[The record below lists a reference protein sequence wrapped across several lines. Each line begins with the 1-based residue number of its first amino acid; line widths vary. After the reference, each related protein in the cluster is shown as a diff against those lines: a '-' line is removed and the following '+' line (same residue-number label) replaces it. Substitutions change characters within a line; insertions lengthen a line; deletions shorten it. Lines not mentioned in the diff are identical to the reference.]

1 MSNSQDTADTNK
13 RLKRF
18 VLENQQRIM
27 SSTRRDN
34 QNIEE
39 QIDAE
44 IAGLREGGTVDQTI
58 VQVENSFSEYREPRD
73 DYEETP
79 LGSGRFSRIPEDVDK
94 IQEQIDELKQE
105 LRLLWKWTP
114 RGRRLAGHD

>member
-73 DYEETP
+73 D
-79 LGSGRFSRIPEDVDK
+79 
-94 IQEQIDELKQE
+94 
-105 LRLLWKWTP
+105 
-114 RGRRLAGHD
+114 